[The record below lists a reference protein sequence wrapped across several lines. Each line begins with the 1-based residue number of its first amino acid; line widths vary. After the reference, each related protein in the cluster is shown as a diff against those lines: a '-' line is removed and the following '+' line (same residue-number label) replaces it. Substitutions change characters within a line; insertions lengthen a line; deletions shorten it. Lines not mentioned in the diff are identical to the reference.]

1 MNSVGT
7 LKIVH
12 IKKNLKKKKKERKPS
27 CIPIRLCIHI
37 SISFVQQCHY
47 FSLSTLIKKKKSLYP
62 LMSVGPHRPKEI
74 VMVIPFYRNTWS
86 LRTMAKDPKLV
97 KGEVSSQ
104 EQVGD
109 LEMSFL
115 LYADYLITQIKCV
128 EVIRGH
134 LNIVLHFLLPHSLPT

>member
-1 MNSVGT
+1 
-7 LKIVH
+7 
-12 IKKNLKKKKKERKPS
+12 
-27 CIPIRLCIHI
+27 
-37 SISFVQQCHY
+37 
-47 FSLSTLIKKKKSLYP
+47 
-62 LMSVGPHRPKEI
+62 MSVDPHRPKEI
-74 VMVIPFYRNTWS
+74 VMVIPFYRNIWS
-86 LRTMAKDPKLV
+86 LRTMAEDPKLV

-134 LNIVLHFLLPHSLPT
+134 LNIVLHSLLPHSLPT

>member
-47 FSLSTLIKKKKSLYP
+47 FSLSTLIKKKKKSLP
-62 LMSVGPHRPKEI
+62 PNVC
-74 VMVIPFYRNTWS
+74 W
-86 LRTMAKDPKLV
+86 
-97 KGEVSSQ
+97 SSQ
-104 EQVGD
+104 
-109 LEMSFL
+109 
-115 LYADYLITQIKCV
+115 TQGNSNGYPILQKYM
-128 EVIRGH
+128 ESKNHG
-134 LNIVLHFLLPHSLPT
+134 